1 MAPSARGGLTGPCR
15 SASGMGGRRAT
26 GDFCSRSEGAVE
38 AEGGE
43 AAEGSERLSAFSD
56 FVDSLDFEDLDKGK
70 KDDDDE

>member
-1 MAPSARGGLTGPCR
+1 LAVRARVPILVHD
-15 SASGMGGRRAT
+15 AVMGKAAIVPE
-26 GDFCSRSEGAVE
+26 SEME

-43 AAEGSERLSAFSD
+43 AAEGSDRLSAFSD

>member
-1 MAPSARGGLTGPCR
+1 MRPRVPILVHESVMSKAAIVPE
-15 SASGMGGRRAT
+15 
-26 GDFCSRSEGAVE
+26 SEME

-70 KDDDDE
+70 GKKDDDDE